1 MSILD
6 QAAGDGLHI
15 LGYGIRPG
23 QIVKCTPEQLA
34 AASQDWWNQAYL
46 NKYYYSGMQDINAST
61 ETAYPNDSLN
71 KKLEAAKKWL
81 KERK

>member
-1 MSILD
+1 MRIQD
-6 QAAGDGLHI
+6 QMGYLQKPDPLQQ
-15 LGYGIRPG
+15 LGN
-23 QIVKCTPEQLA
+23 IVICTPKQLA
-34 AASQDWWNQAYL
+34 AEIQDLWNQAYL